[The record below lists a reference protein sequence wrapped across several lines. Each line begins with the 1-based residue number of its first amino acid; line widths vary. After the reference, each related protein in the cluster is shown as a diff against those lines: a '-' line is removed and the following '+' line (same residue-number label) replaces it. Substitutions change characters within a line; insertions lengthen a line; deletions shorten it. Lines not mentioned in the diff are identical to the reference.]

1 MKETYGEYLF
11 DAVTESIIECLAG
24 ITEEDVRDFSDFKVF
39 NRGQEYYEEGMVE
52 ELMYNKANNTVI
64 ATVKGTREYQIEFRL
79 EEGGIYS
86 TCNCPYDGVCKH
98 TVAVLLNFIHE
109 GTDNIA
115 TYTSNCP
122 TTAES
127 LDFLK
132 KYLETL
138 SKKDLVL
145 LTMKFAPANFI
156 KEVRNREMP
165 VNDAEAIFRKSEK
178 KIKKFFEDTDL
189 LYDPGGMESALI
201 SQLNNLKGLEN
212 QQRDGIGEL
221 ILFIIRSVETAFNE
235 GYLYIDDYYGDEY
248 FESDD
253 FCEYVIAYVKQ
264 LPFEVK
270 TNYLKKLDQ
279 ALNEMSYDTFSTI
292 QESYHRFF
300 SEHER
305 KDLKS
310 FVKLDGE
317 IPQTMVSRLYKFL
330 EPELSSDEKEAILR
344 VISRSDTDHFLS
356 FCRQLS
362 DQNRY
367 PEVIDLIKDDSDGF
381 KPLHDF
387 RIAEIYL
394 EAAHKLN
401 MNMDEISVE
410 VVKHCPEVSILRKI
424 KALKGTLGSNC
435 EAIAKQKNPENLLSF
450 YEEED
455 RMKDALDLIREPKL
469 FYDDVIFEF
478 YRKNHKRF
486 PEEAETFLKRRI
498 EEDLAYTG
506 KKYYERIA
514 ESLNLMKRINPGRS
528 QRIADEIR
536 ANFKRRS
543 NLIQIIRGF

>member
-24 ITEEDVRDFSDFKVF
+24 ITEEDVRDFSDFKIF

-86 TCNCPYDGVCKH
+86 TCDCPYDGVCKH

-115 TYTSNCP
+115 TYTLNCP

-156 KEVRNREMP
+156 MEVRNREMP
-165 VNDAEAIFRKSEK
+165 ENDAEAIFRKTEK

-189 LYDPGGMESALI
+189 LYDPAGMESALI

-212 QQRDGIGEL
+212 QLRDGIGEL

-235 GYLYIDDYYGDEY
+235 GYLYIDDYSGDEY

-270 TNYLKKLDQ
+270 TIYLKELDQ
-279 ALNEMSYDTFSTI
+279 ALNQMSYDTFSTI

-310 FVKLDGE
+310 FVKLDGG

-344 VISRSDTDHFLS
+344 VIGRSETDHFLS

-362 DQNRY
+362 EQNRY
-367 PEVIDLIKDDSDGF
+367 SEVIDLIKGDSDGSQ
-381 KPLHDF
+381 PLHDF
-387 RIAEIYL
+387 RVAGIYL
-394 EAAHKLN
+394 EATHKLN

-410 VVKHCPEVSILRKI
+410 VV
-424 KALKGTLGSNC
+424 
-435 EAIAKQKNPENLLSF
+435 
-450 YEEED
+450 
-455 RMKDALDLIREPKL
+455 
-469 FYDDVIFEF
+469 
-478 YRKNHKRF
+478 
-486 PEEAETFLKRRI
+486 
-498 EEDLAYTG
+498 
-506 KKYYERIA
+506 
-514 ESLNLMKRINPGRS
+514 
-528 QRIADEIR
+528 
-536 ANFKRRS
+536 
-543 NLIQIIRGF
+543 

>member
-1 MKETYGEYLF
+1 MKETFGEYLF

-98 TVAVLLNFIHE
+98 TVAVLLNLIHE

-115 TYTSNCP
+115 TYTLNCP

-165 VNDAEAIFRKSEK
+165 ANDAEAIFRKSEK

-317 IPQTMVSRLYKFL
+317 IPQTMFSRLYKFL

-344 VISRSDTDHFLS
+344 VISR
-356 FCRQLS
+356 
-362 DQNRY
+362 
-367 PEVIDLIKDDSDGF
+367 
-381 KPLHDF
+381 
-387 RIAEIYL
+387 
-394 EAAHKLN
+394 
-401 MNMDEISVE
+401 
-410 VVKHCPEVSILRKI
+410 
-424 KALKGTLGSNC
+424 
-435 EAIAKQKNPENLLSF
+435 
-450 YEEED
+450 
-455 RMKDALDLIREPKL
+455 
-469 FYDDVIFEF
+469 
-478 YRKNHKRF
+478 
-486 PEEAETFLKRRI
+486 
-498 EEDLAYTG
+498 
-506 KKYYERIA
+506 
-514 ESLNLMKRINPGRS
+514 
-528 QRIADEIR
+528 
-536 ANFKRRS
+536 
-543 NLIQIIRGF
+543 